1 MRASSLILS
10 LALSVIGCSAGDERP
25 ETIDASC
32 ADGLCK
38 FDEVGSMQLALNA
51 TCTLQQA
58 STSSPVFGC
67 CYSQDTCYVGSATWH
82 CGFNSLFGPAICTYG
97 NSLLTLNSLVDGN
110 STWRQASCVRFTLPN
125 SQYFT
130 GLDYPCYLGEKL
142 RYPESPGSFV
152 PGGQPGPDTQ
162 RKRIVKGRPNQGWK
176 AFLTRTWASP
186 YGCYPT
192 VEILPS
198 SECN

>member
-1 MRASSLILS
+1 MRILGLVLVALS
-10 LALSVIGCSAGDERP
+10 LGGCSSGDERP

-32 ADGLCK
+32 TDGLCK

-51 TCTLQQA
+51 TCTMQQA
-58 STSSPVFGC
+58 SSSSPVFGC
-67 CYSQDTCYVGSATWH
+67 CYGKDYCFVGSDTWR
-82 CGFNSLFGPAICTYG
+82 CNGYFGPSVCSYG
-97 NSLLTLNSLVDGN
+97 DTLITLNSLVDGN
-110 STWRQASCVRFTLPN
+110 STWRQASCVRFTLPY

-142 RYPESPGSFV
+142 RYPETPGSFV

-162 RKRIVKGRPNQGWK
+162 RKRIVKGRPSQGWK
-176 AFLTRTWASP
+176 PFLTRTWTSS